1 MKKETKQTKQTKQ
14 KEKTMVIS
22 KSEYDRMYANM
33 QELVNMQVK
42 MIQLTREKQSL
53 KKVIELHNS
62 KWYNRKIKF

>member
-1 MKKETKQTKQTKQ
+1 MKKETKQTKQ

-53 KKVIELHNS
+53 KKAIERHNS